1 MTVIVYTEGCVIVRI
16 AIAMPVFNEADGIA
30 ETLSELDLAFTG
42 YDITLCLQ
50 NDCSTDETINV
61 VQGLNQNLQMKIL
74 ISSNESNLGHGP
86 TTLNAYKMALQ
97 QDPDAILQL
106 DSDGQFFADELV
118 EMCRSLDHDFDVVY
132 GIRKHRFDSRL
143 RRFITFSLKIF
154 ICLRFGF
161 YLRDSNTPIRAYRP
175 SSLAILLNKIDSN
188 VIIPNIFL
196 AVEARRLNL
205 RSNNISASNRP
216 RRGEQRIGTMWSS
229 KSIFRSQAKL
239 ARFIFRA
246 LIQIVKF

>member
-30 ETLSELDLAFTG
+30 ETLNELDLAFTG

-50 NDCSTDETINV
+50 NDCSTDGTINV
-61 VQGLNQNLQMKIL
+61 VSGLNQNLQMKIL

-106 DSDGQFFADELV
+106 
-118 EMCRSLDHDFDVVY
+118 CRSLDHDFDVVY

-239 ARFIFRA
+239 ARFVFRA